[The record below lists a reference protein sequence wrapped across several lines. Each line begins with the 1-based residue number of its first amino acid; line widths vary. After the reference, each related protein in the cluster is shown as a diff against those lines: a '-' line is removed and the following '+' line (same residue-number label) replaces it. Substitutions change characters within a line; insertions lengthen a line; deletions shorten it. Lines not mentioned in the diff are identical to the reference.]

1 MLNLIG
7 EAVKDLINMKS
18 KMPRNLK
25 EYFLGVN
32 RLDRINLIRGYFGAV
47 YLTFVGISGS
57 WSLGLFK
64 W

>member
-1 MLNLIG
+1 
-7 EAVKDLINMKS
+7 MKN

-32 RLDRINLIRGYFGAV
+32 KLDRINLIKGYFGAV
-47 YLTFVGISGS
+47 YLTFVGITGS